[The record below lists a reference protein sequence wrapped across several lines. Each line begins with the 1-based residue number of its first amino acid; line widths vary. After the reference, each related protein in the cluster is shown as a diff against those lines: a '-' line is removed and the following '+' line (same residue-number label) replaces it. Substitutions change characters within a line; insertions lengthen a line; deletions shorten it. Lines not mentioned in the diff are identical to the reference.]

1 VTLTYIKWRDASYH
15 DASDSPKPV
24 VELAEMVEVGLLIAE
39 TDEAV
44 MIGMEY
50 SADGTHPGR
59 WRATIP
65 KVNIV
70 DRKDVSLLQA
80 FGLGR
85 PPRKSRGPRISKA
98 RPAEPT
104 VMKDETPA

>member
-1 VTLTYIKWRDASYH
+1 MILTYIRWRDASYH
-15 DASDSPKPV
+15 DASDSPKPI

-39 TDEAV
+39 TEEAV

-70 DRKDVSLLQA
+70 ERKDVDLAKA
-80 FGLGR
+80 FRLAPVK
-85 PPRKSRGPRISKA
+85 PPRKPRVMKIK
-98 RPAEPT
+98 PAEPSI
-104 VMKDETPA
+104 MKNEPPL